1 MGSIGFLFEIKT
13 KLVFDCVRMIYLL
26 NVSFQSMISYAV
38 KSYCFS
44 FSSRHAVT
52 NTGDLC

>member
-13 KLVFDCVRMIYLL
+13 KLFFDCVRRIYLL